1 MVSPR
6 PIFRLF
12 WFFSH
17 NLGKRAGF
25 SRIRSRIVEVER
37 KHADHTTTTTALVLP
52 ILRSLWTH
60 LLHVGRCTDN
70 SGHSVGL
77 KLLIERDCEANKS
90 ASETLTGKREKEKF
104 FKRTKVLQKLKMGHP
119 RPLLCL
125 FPGLFRTNITN
136 FYNKGS
142 KKLPSNI
149 QCWVLNPRP
158 SGHESPLI
166 ITRQGSRPMKNK
178 FGNQFNFQLL
188 FFDSTVWPDGKIIFS
203 IPIWTFVIMICP
215 IESFCSD
222 FMLSHAKYLVMFNSK
237 TKGWFHIK

>member
-1 MVSPR
+1 MYRQFWSLCWTQIADWARLWGEQICVGDFNGKEREREILQTNESFAKTKNGPSPASSLFISR
-6 PIFRLF
+6 P
-12 WFFSH
+12 FS
-17 NLGKRAGF
+17 
-25 SRIRSRIVEVER
+25 
-37 KHADHTTTTTALVLP
+37 
-52 ILRSLWTH
+52 
-60 LLHVGRCTDN
+60 
-70 SGHSVGL
+70 
-77 KLLIERDCEANKS
+77 NKNN
-90 ASETLTGKREKEKF
+90 K
-104 FKRTKVLQKLKMGHP
+104 
-119 RPLLCL
+119 
-125 FPGLFRTNITN
+125 

-142 KKLPSNI
+142 KKLPSSI